1 MHGGASEILIV
12 LLAAAL
18 VVAAV
23 GDIRTRTIPNW
34 LTIAVALAAIP
45 FWWLS
50 DLALWPDVAVRIGV
64 AAALFAAF
72 ALAFYLGMMGG
83 GDVKLLAALALWLP
97 PGAVLFL
104 LVVMSLAGGAI
115 TLFMLVRHRLARRQG
130 QLEIPYGVAIA
141 FGGLWLISERFLN
154 QFG

>member
-1 MHGGASEILIV
+1 MHGGPSEILIV

-18 VVAAV
+18 VAAAV
-23 GDIRTRTIPNW
+23 GDIRTRTISNG
-34 LTIAVALAAIP
+34 LTLAIALAAIP

-50 DLALWPDVAVRIGV
+50 DVALWPDVALRIGI
-64 AAALFAAF
+64 AAAVFAAF

-97 PGAVLFL
+97 PAAVLFL
-104 LVVMSLAGGAI
+104 LVVMSLAGGAL
-115 TLFMLVRHRLARRQG
+115 TLVMLVRHRLARRQG
-130 QLEIPYGVAIA
+130 RLEIPYGVAIA

>member
-1 MHGGASEILIV
+1 MQGGFSEILVV

-18 VVAAV
+18 VAAAI
-23 GDIRTRTIPNW
+23 GDLRSRTIPNW
-34 LTIAVALAAIP
+34 LTLGIALGAIVYWWVAAVP
-45 FWWLS
+45 
-50 DLALWPDVAVRIGV
+50 LWPDVAIRIGV
-64 AAALFAAF
+64 ALVVFLAF
-72 ALAFYLGMMGG
+72 AVAHALGQMGG

-97 PGAVLFL
+97 PGAVPFL

-115 TLFMLVRHRLARRQG
+115 TLFMVARRRFRRG
-130 QLEIPYGVAIA
+130 AWRIEVPYGVAIS